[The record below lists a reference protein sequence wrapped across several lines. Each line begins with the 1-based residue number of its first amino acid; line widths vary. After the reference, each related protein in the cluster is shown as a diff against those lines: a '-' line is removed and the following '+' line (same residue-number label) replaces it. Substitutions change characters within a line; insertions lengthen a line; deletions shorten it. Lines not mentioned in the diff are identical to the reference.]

1 MDVVSLF
8 EVFGAGED
16 GCEFCVCS
24 GDVEV
29 HSVEI
34 GADGVVAGGATW
46 MRALKLHTVIFA
58 AEDALFML
66 DLALHNFLKDDLS
79 GDTFFEGNLIVF
91 ELD

>member
-46 MRALKLHTVIFA
+46 MRALKLHSVIFA
-58 AEDALFML
+58 AEDALSPTEVAAETTGP
-66 DLALHNFLKDDLS
+66 DTVTS
-79 GDTFFEGNLIVF
+79 G
-91 ELD
+91 